1 MSLSDYLTAELA
13 VPNHT
18 INLTEF
24 EIFATTSLVES
35 IEIISISAIL
45 LSLEPDSS
53 IYSTINRMKSSL
65 HLFPNLFTHAINQR

>member
-24 EIFATTSLVES
+24 EIFAITFSRGHRNHFDLRDF
-35 IEIISISAIL
+35 AIFR
-45 LSLEPDSS
+45 
-53 IYSTINRMKSSL
+53 T
-65 HLFPNLFTHAINQR
+65 

>member
-1 MSLSDYLTAELA
+1 MSLSDYLRAELA

-35 IEIISISAIL
+35 
-45 LSLEPDSS
+45 
-53 IYSTINRMKSSL
+53 NRDPFDL
-65 HLFPNLFTHAINQR
+65 CDFVIFRT